1 VLRFLVSDLDLTGR
15 GTTVQ
20 DLARETLL
28 RVSPQIAIARSSNGV
43 EVMEINT
50 RSLVVEKRSRRITSR
65 RARPRAIESRRSNR
79 KWIGEWC
86 DTATATTTSPL
97 NQIFFFVEK
106 KAINDQESRCR
117 ECIFVSGA
125 LPQSKTSFCSPL
137 RTLSNDCFAVRHQ
150 HLLRTI
156 L

>member
-15 GTTVQ
+15 GTTVL

-79 KWIGEWC
+79 KWIGEW
-86 DTATATTTSPL
+86 
-97 NQIFFFVEK
+97 
-106 KAINDQESRCR
+106 
-117 ECIFVSGA
+117 
-125 LPQSKTSFCSPL
+125 
-137 RTLSNDCFAVRHQ
+137 
-150 HLLRTI
+150 
-156 L
+156 

>member
-1 VLRFLVSDLDLTGR
+1 MPGSASIFGFGPGR

-28 RVSPQIAIARSSNGV
+28 RVSLVSIKGRSQIAIARSSNGV

-79 KWIGEWC
+79 KWIGEW
-86 DTATATTTSPL
+86 
-97 NQIFFFVEK
+97 
-106 KAINDQESRCR
+106 
-117 ECIFVSGA
+117 
-125 LPQSKTSFCSPL
+125 
-137 RTLSNDCFAVRHQ
+137 
-150 HLLRTI
+150 
-156 L
+156 